1 MNTPFGIP
9 SAAVSRTVSGTSA
22 RVAYATGSGNVIR
35 ICNVGAAEAYV
46 KSGDSTVTATT
57 SSMSIP
63 AGVVEVFTIPKTD
76 THLAAISDGGST
88 TLRIARG
95 DGF

>member
-22 RVAYATGSGNVIR
+22 RVAYAGTGNVIR
-35 ICNVGAAEAYV
+35 ICNVGASEAYV

-76 THLAAISDGGST
+76 THLAAISDGGAT